1 MKAEEIQGVALS
13 GDDDLSEQHFL
24 HLIDRLPRVSVQGYD
39 KDRRVIYWNQ
49 SSTEIYG
56 FTREEALGRRLEEL
70 IIPDHMVT
78 EVVRLHGDWI
88 NQGRPIPS
96 SELLLKHKDGHPV
109 PVFSSHVM
117 LKQHTDSP
125 EMFCVDIDLREQH
138 AAREQLRVIA
148 NTDAL
153 TELPNRR
160 YLDSLL
166 ENSISNSA
174 RSGTGFALFFIDL
187 DMFKEVND
195 TLGHTWG
202 DRLLRAVTDR
212 LQASLRGQDVL
223 VRFGGDEFVL
233 LSRDITSPQEAEAR
247 AAQLIELFRH
257 SFSLDKEN
265 VYTTASIGIS
275 LYPQDGHKA
284 EDLLKNAD
292 AAMYHAKESGRNRFH
307 FFTAGLNKKLQ
318 RQREIATRL
327 HQALHRG
334 EFELV
339 YQPQFDMVT
348 GKVHACEALLRWH
361 PADSDQP
368 VPPDLFIPI
377 AERSDLILS
386 IGDWVL
392 EQACRQARE
401 WKGAGH
407 DLRVDINVSGKQ
419 LEQANF
425 FDRLKACRARHG
437 LSPADLGI
445 ELTEHVLIKSNER
458 ILHGLRAQR
467 DEGVRISI
475 DDFGTGYSSLSYLK
489 VFPITHLKIDR
500 TFVAEAPENELDGA
514 LLEAIVNVGHKL
526 KFDIVVEGVE
536 TEHQAAFCKSLN
548 IDYAQ
553 GYWFSRPLPADQ
565 IPALL

>member
-257 SFSLDKEN
+257 SFSLDREN